1 MKKIL
6 IAEDDPNMLSLLG
19 TLLELEGY
27 EICYYK
33 ETTPILKSVEAER
46 PQAILMDIHLS
57 NENGLEVARQI
68 RRNAALKGTRIVLQ
82 SGMDLSDAS
91 LAAQADAFLLKP
103 YMPEVL
109 LEVIKGL
116 LPDE

>member
-27 EICYYK
+27 EVCYYK
-33 ETTPILKSVEAER
+33 ETTPILKTVEAEQ
-46 PQAILMDIHLS
+46 PQALLMDIHLS
-57 NENGLEVARQI
+57 NENGLEVAQQI
-68 RRNAALKGTRIVLQ
+68 RRNSAVKGTRIILQ

-91 LAAQADAFLLKP
+91 IAAQADVFILKP

-109 LEVIKGL
+109 LDLIKGL
-116 LPDE
+116 LKDE